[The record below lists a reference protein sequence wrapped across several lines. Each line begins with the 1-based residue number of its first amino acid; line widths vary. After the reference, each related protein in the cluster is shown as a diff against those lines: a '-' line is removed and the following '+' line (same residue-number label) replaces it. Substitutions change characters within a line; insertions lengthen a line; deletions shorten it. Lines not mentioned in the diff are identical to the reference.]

1 MICPRGVVRMD
12 GVTTMIEVGRH
23 RIEATVFGQGLPVV
37 VIEPGLGGQARDW
50 HAIAEAVAADT
61 TVVTYDRAPYGASSR
76 AVDGRTPG
84 EVAAD
89 LHAVLKSLGISGP
102 LVLVGHSLGGLYVRG
117 YAALHMEQVAGMVLV
132 DSSHEGQRAAL
143 RKLYSVPDRVRVA
156 LTIPEMIVRSRRW
169 RGGADRRSTIREY
182 RMFCRLGTG
191 DQALAHGDLGGR
203 PLIVITRGPR
213 NGADASRLW
222 PAWRDLN
229 RSLAQLSAN
238 SRHVISAS
246 PDHYL
251 NKGDPQLLIS
261 AIAEVVQSAR
271 TGAPLQQPV
280 EASDGD

>member
-1 MICPRGVVRMD
+1 MD
-12 GVTTMIEVGRH
+12 GVTRTIQVGPH
-23 RIEATVFGQGLPVV
+23 RIEATVFGQGLPAV

-76 AVDGRTPG
+76 AEDRRTPG

-89 LHAVLKSLGISGP
+89 LHAVLESLGISGP
-102 LVLVGHSLGGLYVRG
+102 LVLVGHSLGGLYARG
-117 YAALHMEQVAGMVLV
+117 YAARYMEQVAGMVLV

-156 LTIPEMIVRSRRW
+156 LTIPQMIVRSRRW

-182 RMFCRLGTG
+182 RMFLRLGAG
-191 DQALAHGDLGGR
+191 DQALTRGELGDR
-203 PLIVITRGPR
+203 PLIVVTRAPR
-213 NGADASRLW
+213 NVADAGRFWS
-222 PAWRDLN
+222 AWRDLHL
-229 RSLAQLSAN
+229 SLAQLSSN

-246 PDHYL
+246 PNHYV
-251 NKGDPQLLIS
+251 NRGDPQLLIS
-261 AIAEVVQSAR
+261 AIAEVVQSVR

-280 EASDGD
+280 AASDGE